1 MRLPELS
8 IRRPVL
14 ASVMSLLLILV
25 GAISYSRLAVREY
38 PNIDPPIVSV
48 RTVYTGASAEVV
60 ESQITQ
66 PLEDSLAGIEGIKQM
81 KSASRE
87 EVSQITVE
95 FTLDRN
101 IDDAANDVR
110 DRVARVRGL
119 LPDETD
125 EPVISKTEADA
136 FPIIWLAF
144 SSSRH
149 SPLEITDYADRVVK
163 DRLQTLPGVAS
174 VIIGGERRY
183 AMRLWLDRE
192 RLAAYGLTP
201 QDVEDALRKQN
212 VEVPSGRIESQQRE
226 FTVLTE
232 TDLRTPEEF
241 NRLIIRT
248 VNDYPVR
255 LRDVGHAELGAE
267 DDRNAVRVNG
277 NPAVGVGVVKQS
289 SANTLAVAR
298 AVKAE
303 IPKLTAALPEGM
315 KLQVGFDSSIFIEES
330 IKSVFETL
338 GEALALVVLVIFFFL
353 RSGRATL
360 IPFVTIP
367 VSLIG
372 AFIFVYALGFTV
384 NVLTLLALVLAI
396 GLVVDDAIVVLE
408 NIYRR
413 IEHGMPP
420 LEAAFEGSKEIAFA
434 VLAMT
439 ITVAAVFVPVAFM
452 AGRTGQLFREFA
464 LSVSAAVLVSGFVAL
479 TLTPMMCSKLLRHE
493 RQHGRIYQAIE
504 GWLERLNTGYRSLLA
519 RSLNRRGLILSLGA
533 ASAAL
538 IVVLFFALKSEL
550 SPLEDRG
557 IIIGVLLAPEGATM
571 AYTDSYAKR
580 VEEFFKEVPEIKTYF
595 MVVAPGL
602 ERPNPVTS
610 AFAFVSLK
618 PWSERFRKQQWIAW
632 ELMPKMFGLPG
643 VLAFA
648 VNPPSL
654 GQSFRNPPVM
664 FVLQASTY
672 AELQKM
678 TDQLM
683 AKAATFGTTVNGVFT
698 PGLINMD
705 SDLKLN
711 KPQLTVTLD
720 REKTSDVGVQVETV
734 GRTLET
740 LLGGRQVTRF
750 KREGEQYDVIV
761 KLEDKDRTNP
771 SDLTAIYVRG
781 KNDQLV
787 QLSNLVQLK
796 ETVAPKELNHFNRLR
811 SATISANL
819 GPGVALGDALN
830 FLDKAAKE
838 VLPPGAQTALDGQSQ
853 EFKESG
859 ASMYVAF
866 ALALV
871 FLYLVLAAQFESFVD
886 PLIIM
891 LSVPLAVTGALLSL
905 EVTYLIS
912 TAAQIPWLGWLNL
925 LGITG
930 GTLNVYSQIG
940 MVMLVGLIAKN
951 GILIVEFANQL
962 QEQGRTVRDAVVE
975 AAGLRLRPI
984 LMTTSAMILGAI
996 PLALARGAGAE
1007 SRQQIGWVIVG
1018 GLLLGTLLT
1027 LFVIPTAYTLLA
1039 RQRRRQA
1046 HTSDGDGEPD
1056 NIPRAL
1062 KALKVSEHRPV

>member
-1 MRLPELS
+1 MFLPELS

-14 ASVMSLLLILV
+14 ATVMSLMLILI
-25 GAISYSRLAVREY
+25 GIISYTRLAVREY
-38 PNIDPPIVSV
+38 PNIDAPIVSV
-48 RTVYTGASAEVV
+48 RTVYIGASAEVV

-66 PLEDSLAGIEGIKQM
+66 PIEDSLAGIEGIRVI
-81 KSASRE
+81 KSVSRE
-87 EVSQITVE
+87 EVSQVTVE
-95 FTLDRN
+95 FTLDRD
-101 IDDAANDVR
+101 IDAAANDVR
-110 DRVARVRGL
+110 DRTARVRGL
-119 LPDETD
+119 LPEEAD
-125 EPVISKTEADA
+125 EPVIAKIEADA

-144 SSSRH
+144 SSDRH
-149 SPLEITDYADRVVK
+149 TPLEITDYADRVVR

-201 QDVEDALRKQN
+201 QDVEDALRRQN
-212 VEVPSGRIESQQRE
+212 VEVPSGRIESRQRE

-241 NRLIIRT
+241 DRLIIRE
-248 VNDYPVR
+248 VNTYPVR
-255 LRDVGHAELGAE
+255 LRDVGYAELGAA

-277 NPAVGVGVVKQS
+277 DPAVGVGVVKQS
-289 SANTLAVAR
+289 NANTLAVAK

-303 IPKLTAALPEGM
+303 LPKLTAGLPAGM
-315 KLQVGFDSSIFIEES
+315 TLQIGFDSSVFIDES
-330 IKSVFETL
+330 IKSVFEAL
-338 GEALALVVLVIFFFL
+338 AEALILVVLVIFYFL

-372 AFIFVYALGFTV
+372 AFVFVYALGFSV

-413 IEHGMPP
+413 IERGMPTGQ
-420 LEAAFEGSKEIAFA
+420 AALEGSKEIAFA

-439 ITVAAVFVPVAFM
+439 TTVAAVFVPVAFM
-452 AGRTGQLFREFA
+452 TGTTGRLFREFA
-464 LSVSAAVLVSGFVAL
+464 LTVSAAVIVSGFVAL

-493 RQHGRIYQAIE
+493 LQHGRIYRLIE
-504 GWLERLNTGYRSLLA
+504 RGIERLNIGYRALLT
-519 RSLNRRGLILSLGA
+519 RSLNHR
-533 ASAAL
+533 AL
-538 IVVLFFALKSEL
+538 IVSLAVATAGAIVFLFMTLKAEL

-557 IIIGVLLAPEGATM
+557 IMIGVMLAPEGATM
-571 AYTDSYAKR
+571 AYTDSYARR
-580 VEEFFKEVPEIKTYF
+580 VEGMYSQVPEIRTYF

-610 AFAFVSLK
+610 AFSFVMLK
-618 PWSERFRKQQWIAW
+618 PWDERERKQQQIVG

-643 VLAFA
+643 VLAFPI
-648 VNPPSL
+648 NPPSL

-664 FVLQASTY
+664 FVVQANTY
-672 AELQKM
+672 AELQTM
-678 TDQLM
+678 VDQLM
-683 AKAATFGTTVNGVFT
+683 AKAREF
-698 PGLINMD
+698 PGLVNMD

-711 KPQLTVTLD
+711 KPQFAVTLD
-720 REKTSDVGVQVETV
+720 REKTADVGVEVETV

-761 KLEDKDRTNP
+761 KVADKDRTSPN
-771 SDLTAIYVRG
+771 DLTAIYVRG
-781 KNDQLV
+781 SNGQLV
-787 QLSNLVQLK
+787 QLSNLMQVK

-819 GPGVALGDALN
+819 APGVALGDALE
-830 FLDKAAKE
+830 FMEKAAAE
-838 VLPPGAQTALDGQSQ
+838 VLPAGTQTALDGQSR
-853 EFKESG
+853 EFEESG
-859 ASMYVAF
+859 ASMYIAF
-866 ALALV
+866 ALALI
-871 FLYLVLAAQFESFVD
+871 FLYLVLSAQFESFVD
-886 PLIIM
+886 PFIIM
-891 LSVPLAVTGALLSL
+891 LSVPLAMAGALLSL
-905 EVTYLIS
+905 KL
-912 TAAQIPWLGWLNL
+912 
-925 LGITG
+925 TG
-930 GTLNVYSQIG
+930 NTLNVYSQIG

-962 QEQGRTVRDAVVE
+962 QERGRAVREAVIE
-975 AAGLRLRPI
+975 AASLRLRPI
-984 LMTTSAMILGAI
+984 LMTTAAMILGSV
-996 PLALARGAGAE
+996 PLALATGAGAE

-1027 LFVIPTAYTLLA
+1027 LFVIPTSYTLLA
-1039 RQRRRQA
+1039 RRR
-1046 HTSDGDGEPD
+1046 TSPTEPTPKEIEVQTLAGNGEGVG
-1056 NIPRAL
+1056 
-1062 KALKVSEHRPV
+1062 VSVES

>member
-1 MRLPELS
+1 MMLPDIS

-14 ASVMSLLLILV
+14 ATVMSLMLILI
-25 GAISYSRLAVREY
+25 GIIAYTRLAVREY

-48 RTVYTGASAEVV
+48 RTVYPGATAEIV

-66 PLEDSLAGIEGIKQM
+66 PLEDSLAGIEGIRVM

-87 EVSQITVE
+87 EVSQISIE
-95 FTLDRN
+95 FTLDRD
-101 IDDAANDVR
+101 IEASANDVR
-110 DRVARVRGL
+110 DRVSRIRGR
-119 LPDETD
+119 LPDETE
-125 EPVISKTEADA
+125 EPVIAKIEADA
-136 FPIIWLAF
+136 FPFLWLAF
-144 SSSRH
+144 SSERH
-149 SPLEITDYADRVVK
+149 TPLEITDYADRYVK

-201 QDVEDALRKQN
+201 LDVENALRRQN
-212 VEVPSGRIESQQRE
+212 IEVPSGRIESRQRE
-226 FTVLTE
+226 FTVLME

-241 NRLIIRT
+241 DQLIIRQ

-255 LRDVGHAELGAE
+255 LRDVGYAELGAA
-267 DDRNAVRVNG
+267 DDRNTVRVNG

-289 SANTLAVAR
+289 TANTLAVAK

-303 IPKLTAALPEGM
+303 LPKLMDALPDGM
-315 KLQVGFDSSIFIEES
+315 KLQIGFDSSVFIDES
-330 IKSVFETL
+330 IQSVFETL
-338 GEALALVVLVIFFFL
+338 AEALILVVLVIFLFL

-396 GLVVDDAIVVLE
+396 GLVVDDAIVMLE

-420 LEAAFEGSKEIAFA
+420 VQAAFEGSKEIAFA

-439 ITVAAVFVPVAFM
+439 VTVAAVFVPVAFM
-452 AGRTGQLFREFA
+452 TGTTGRLFREFA
-464 LSVSAAVLVSGFVAL
+464 LTVSGAVIVSGFVAL

-493 RQHGRIYQAIE
+493 RQHGRIYRLIE
-504 GWLERLNTGYRSLLA
+504 AWMNRLNAGYKTLLT
-519 RSLNRRGLILSLGA
+519 RSLNHRVFILSLGLA
-533 ASAAL
+533 AAGV
-538 IVVLFFALKSEL
+538 IVVLFTTLKSEL
-550 SPLEDRG
+550 APLEDRG

-571 AYTDSYAKR
+571 AYTDSYARR
-580 VEEFFKEVPEIKTYF
+580 VEGLYAQVPEIRTYF

-610 AFAFVSLK
+610 AFSFVMLK
-618 PWSERFRKQQWIAW
+618 PWSERERKQQQIVGD
-632 ELMPKMFGLPG
+632 LMPKMFGLPG
-643 VLAFA
+643 VLAFP

-664 FVLQASTY
+664 FVVQASSY
-672 AELQKM
+672 AELQTMIDK
-678 TDQLM
+678 LL
-683 AKAATFGTTVNGVFT
+683 AKARTF
-698 PGLINMD
+698 PGLVNMD

-711 KPQLTVTLD
+711 KPQLTVKLN
-720 REKTSDVGVQVETV
+720 REKTADVGVEVEAV

-761 KLEDKDRTNP
+761 KLADKDRTNP
-771 SDLTAIYVRG
+771 DDLTAIYVRG
-781 KNDQLV
+781 TDGQLV
-787 QLSNLVQLK
+787 QLANLVK
-796 ETVAPKELNHFNRLR
+796 VTETVAPKELNHFNRLR

-819 GPGVALGDALN
+819 APGVALGDALA
-830 FLDKAAKE
+830 FMERAAADG
-838 VLPPGAQTALDGQSQ
+838 LSADAQTALDGQSR
-853 EFKESG
+853 EFRESG
-859 ASMYVAF
+859 ASMYLAF
-866 ALALV
+866 VLALA
-871 FLYLVLAAQFESFVD
+871 FLYLVLAAQFESFID
-886 PLIIM
+886 PFIIM
-891 LSVPLAVTGALLSL
+891 LTVPLAIAGALLSL
-905 EVTYLIS
+905 KL
-912 TAAQIPWLGWLNL
+912 
-925 LGITG
+925 TG

-940 MVMLVGLIAKN
+940 LVMLVGLIAKN

-962 QEQGRTVRDAVVE
+962 QERGREVHEAVIE
-975 AAGLRLRPI
+975 AAALRLRPI
-984 LMTTSAMILGAI
+984 LMTTAAMILGAI
-996 PLALARGAGAE
+996 PLALATGAGAE

-1027 LFVIPTAYTLLA
+1027 LFIIPTAYTLLA
-1039 RQRRRQA
+1039 RRRQ
-1046 HTSDGDGEPD
+1046 S
-1056 NIPRAL
+1056 
-1062 KALKVSEHRPV
+1062 VSEAETAIAEAELIRGKE